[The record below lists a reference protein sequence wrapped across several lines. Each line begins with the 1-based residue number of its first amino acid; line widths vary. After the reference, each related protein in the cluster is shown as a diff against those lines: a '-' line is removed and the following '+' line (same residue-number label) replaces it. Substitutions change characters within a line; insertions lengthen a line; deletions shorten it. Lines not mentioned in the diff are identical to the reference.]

1 MKMNNLLV
9 LVFRRTK
16 LENMLCRCGMVGT
29 IHLPCKTGNAHPYL
43 EMLGGQNFYFCI
55 DVRPSSSE
63 CAQNHCLFLEDRS
76 RGQFFDARSQT
87 HNSHCHVNLLLF
99 FSWWQNTSVPSSHSV
114 IMLILCIMSWKM
126 NYQEHQVVP
135 LLSAK
140 GLGKILDSEGIIE
153 YFCQAIFNGKHN
165 CRTNMIVDTF
175 FCDGWL
181 T

>member
-1 MKMNNLLV
+1 MSNGVREARPIELMKMNNLLV

-87 HNSHCHVNLLLF
+87 HNTPLF
-99 FSWWQNTSVPSSHSV
+99 VSSPQQHHEV
-114 IMLILCIMSWKM
+114 IVMST
-126 NYQEHQVVP
+126 YFYSFLDGRIHQFHPVT
-135 LLSAK
+135 A
-140 GLGKILDSEGIIE
+140 
-153 YFCQAIFNGKHN
+153 
-165 CRTNMIVDTF
+165 
-175 FCDGWL
+175 
-181 T
+181 